1 MENNKSRV
9 LIGAVT
15 LVAFIIAYN
24 QHPNEL
30 KYAQTVAFATLVL
43 AQLIHVFD
51 CRSEHSVFHR
61 NPFGN
66 VYLVGAVIISLL
78 LMLVVIYYPPL
89 QPIFSTM
96 PIQARDWLL
105 IGGLSSIP
113 TFLLVGSLLT
123 GKRLRR
129 KSRYYIRRD

>member
-66 VYLVGAVIISLL
+66 VFSRGG
-78 LMLVVIYYPPL
+78 YYFVTTYASGYIL
-89 QPIFSTM
+89 STVTT
-96 PIQARDWLL
+96 DL
-105 IGGLSSIP
+105 
-113 TFLLVGSLLT
+113 
-123 GKRLRR
+123 
-129 KSRYYIRRD
+129 